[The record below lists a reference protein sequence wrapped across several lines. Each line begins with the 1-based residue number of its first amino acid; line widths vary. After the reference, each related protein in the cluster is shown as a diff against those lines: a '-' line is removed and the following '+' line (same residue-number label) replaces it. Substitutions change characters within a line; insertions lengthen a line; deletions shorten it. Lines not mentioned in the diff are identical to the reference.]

1 MKALLCLRDSAE
13 GVVHP
18 FLTLLVGLMLIPDT
32 GAVTS
37 QSFRVSAT
45 VVPGCSVSTGTGGRF
60 GTLNF
65 GTRSGVE
72 FGTRSGVESAPV
84 STSFVADGALSIA
97 CTPGVALSMS
107 INGGQNYSSVRRMTR
122 SGGTEVV
129 GYRLYSSS
137 SLAANSEIGVNQA
150 IPITYT
156 NSNNIA
162 LPLFGVALLT
172 GFSPSGTYS
181 DQLTVTLSW

>member
-1 MKALLCLRDSAE
+1 MQPLYALIVC
-13 GVVHP
+13 
-18 FLTLLVGLMLIPDT
+18 LMLVPAA

-37 QSFRVSAT
+37 QSFKVSASI
-45 VVPGCSVSTGTGGRF
+45 VPGCAVSMGSGGLF
-60 GTLNF
+60 GTLDF
-65 GTRSGVE
+65 GTHN
-72 FGTRSGVESAPV
+72 GVESAPV
-84 STSFVADGALSIA
+84 STSFVPNGALSIA

-107 INGGQNYSSVRRMTR
+107 INGGQNYSSVRRMKR

-150 IPITYT
+150 IPVTYT

-172 GFSPSGTYS
+172 GFSPAGTYS

>member
-1 MKALLCLRDSAE
+1 MKATLTGLRICAE
-13 GVVHP
+13 GHVQP
-18 FLTLLVGLMLIPDT
+18 FFALIVGLLMAPAAE
-32 GAVTS
+32 AVTS
-37 QSFRVSAT
+37 QSFKVSAT
-45 VVPGCSVSTGTGGRF
+45 IVPGCAVATGSGGVLGTLDF
-60 GTLNF
+60 GTHN
-65 GTRSGVE
+65 
-72 FGTRSGVESAPV
+72 GVESAPV
-84 STSFVADGALSIA
+84 STSLLSIA

-107 INGGQNYSSVRRMTR
+107 INGGQNYSTVRRMKR
-122 SGGTEVV
+122 SNGADVV

-150 IPITYT
+150 IPVTYT

-172 GFSPSGTYS
+172 GFSPAGTYS

>member
-1 MKALLCLRDSAE
+1 MSVRKRRGRRA
-13 GVVHP
+13 P
-18 FLTLLVGLMLIPDT
+18 FLALIVGLMMICDA

-60 GTLNF
+60 GTLDF
-65 GTRSGVE
+65 GTRNGVDN
-72 FGTRSGVESAPV
+72 TPV

-107 INGGQNYSSVRRMTR
+107 IDGGQNYSSVRRMTR

-137 SLAANSEIGVNQA
+137 SLAANSEVGLTRPYRLPIPTAITSRCLFWRRAPDGV
-150 IPITYT
+150 
-156 NSNNIA
+156 
-162 LPLFGVALLT
+162 
-172 GFSPSGTYS
+172 
-181 DQLTVTLSW
+181 

>member
-1 MKALLCLRDSAE
+1 MKAPFTGLRKRAE
-13 GVVHP
+13 GNVQP
-18 FLTLLVGLMLIPDT
+18 FFALIAGLLLIPAA

-37 QSFRVSAT
+37 QSFKVSAT
-45 VVPGCSVSTGTGGRF
+45 IVPGCAVATGSGGLLGTLDF
-60 GTLNF
+60 GTHN
-65 GTRSGVE
+65 
-72 FGTRSGVESAPV
+72 GVESAPV
-84 STSFVADGALSIA
+84 STSFVPNGALSIA

-107 INGGQNYSSVRRMTR
+107 INGGQNYSSVRRMKR
-122 SGGTEVV
+122 SGGTELVP
-129 GYRLYSSS
+129 YRIYSSS

-150 IPITYT
+150 IPVTYT

-172 GFSPSGTYS
+172 GFSPAGTYS

>member
-1 MKALLCLRDSAE
+1 MRLFFLLAA
-13 GVVHP
+13 
-18 FLTLLVGLMLIPDT
+18 GLIASPA
-32 GAVTS
+32 GAVTT
-37 QSFRVSAT
+37 QSFQVSAT
-45 VVPGCSVSTGTGGRF
+45 IVPGCAVSTGNGATL

-65 GTRSGVE
+65 GTRSGVD
-72 FGTRSGVESAPV
+72 RAQVSA
-84 STSFVADGALSIA
+84 SFVPDGSLSIA
-97 CTPGVALSMS
+97 CTPGVALTMS
-107 INGGQNYSSVRRMTR
+107 IDGGRYYASVRQMQRA
-122 SGGTEVV
+122 GGTERV

-150 IPITYT
+150 VAVTYT

-172 GFSPSGTYS
+172 GFSPAGTYS

>member
-1 MKALLCLRDSAE
+1 MTVVIPDLRILAEGKLHLFFTLPLCLLYATS
-13 GVVHP
+13 V
-18 FLTLLVGLMLIPDT
+18 
-32 GAVTS
+32 GAVTT
-37 QSFRVSAT
+37 QSFQVSAT
-45 VVPGCSVSTGTGGRF
+45 ITPGCAVTTGTGGVL

-65 GTRSGVE
+65 GARSGVAT
-72 FGTRSGVESAPV
+72 GQV
-84 STSFVADGALSIA
+84 STSFVPNGALSIA

-107 INGGQNYSSVRRMTR
+107 IDGGQHYSSVRRMQR
-122 SGGTEVV
+122 ASGNDMV

-150 IPITYT
+150 VPVIYT

-172 GFSPSGTYS
+172 GFSPAGTYT

>member
-1 MKALLCLRDSAE
+1 MSARKRRGRRAPFFGPARRADDDLRRRGGDLPVLQGERDGSTRVLGEYRHGRALWDAGFWNRN
-13 GVVHP
+13 GVDN
-18 FLTLLVGLMLIPDT
+18 T
-32 GAVTS
+32 
-37 QSFRVSAT
+37 
-45 VVPGCSVSTGTGGRF
+45 
-60 GTLNF
+60 
-65 GTRSGVE
+65 
-72 FGTRSGVESAPV
+72 PV

-107 INGGQNYSSVRRMTR
+107 IDGGQNYSSVRRMTR

-172 GFSPSGTYS
+172 GFSLPGTYS

>member
-1 MKALLCLRDSAE
+1 MKASILRLRNSAE
-13 GVVHP
+13 GIVHP
-18 FLTLLVGLMLIPDT
+18 LYALIVCLMLVPAA

-37 QSFRVSAT
+37 QSFKVSAT
-45 VVPGCSVSTGTGGRF
+45 IVPGCAVATGSGGLLGTLDF
-60 GTLNF
+60 GTHN
-65 GTRSGVE
+65 
-72 FGTRSGVESAPV
+72 GVESAPV
-84 STSFVADGALSIA
+84 STSFVPNGALSIA

-107 INGGQNYSSVRRMTR
+107 INGGQNYSSVRRMKR
-122 SGGTEVV
+122 SGGTELVP
-129 GYRLYSSS
+129 YRLYSSS

-150 IPITYT
+150 IPVTYT

-172 GFSPSGTYS
+172 GFSPAGTYS

>member
-1 MKALLCLRDSAE
+1 MRTDLRAGAE
-13 GVVHP
+13 GSVRLF
-18 FLTLLVGLMLIPDT
+18 FLLAAGLIASPA
-32 GAVTS
+32 GAVTT
-37 QSFRVSAT
+37 QSFQVSAT
-45 VVPGCSVSTGTGGRF
+45 IVPGCAVSTGSGGSL

-65 GTRSGVE
+65 GTRSGVDR
-72 FGTRSGVESAPV
+72 TQVSA
-84 STSFVADGALSIA
+84 SFVPDGSLSIA

-107 INGGQNYSSVRRMTR
+107 IDGGRYYASVRQMQRA
-122 SGGTEVV
+122 GGTERV

-150 IPITYT
+150 VAVTYT

-172 GFSPSGTYS
+172 GLSPAGTYS

>member
-1 MKALLCLRDSAE
+1 MEKQRLRHTGE
-13 GVVHP
+13 GKLRAFFV
-18 FLTLLVGLMLIPDT
+18 LSMLLLVAGN
-32 GAVTS
+32 GEAVTT
-37 QSFRVSAT
+37 QSFQVSAT
-45 VVPGCSVSTGTGGRF
+45 ITPGCSVATGSGGLL

-65 GTRSGVE
+65 GTHSGVE
-72 FGTRSGVESAPV
+72 RGSVN
-84 STSFVADGALSIA
+84 TSFVPNGSLSIA

-107 INGGQNYSSVRRMTR
+107 IDGGQHYTSVRNMQR
-122 SGGTEVV
+122 SGTSLVP
-129 GYRLYSSS
+129 YRLYSSS

-150 IPITYT
+150 VSVAYT

-172 GFSPSGTYS
+172 GFSPAGNYS

>member
-1 MKALLCLRDSAE
+1 MRVNNQKLHHRGEGQLRALFSLSM
-13 GVVHP
+13 
-18 FLTLLVGLMLIPDT
+18 LLLAAGSSE
-32 GAVTS
+32 AVTT
-37 QSFRVSAT
+37 QSFQVSAT
-45 VVPGCSVSTGTGGRF
+45 ITPGCSVAAGSGGLL

-65 GTRSGVE
+65 GTHSGVAR
-72 FGTRSGVESAPV
+72 GSVN
-84 STSFVADGALSIA
+84 TSFVPNGSLSIA

-107 INGGQNYSSVRRMTR
+107 IDGGQYYTSVRNMQR
-122 SGGTEVV
+122 SGATDRVA
-129 GYRLYSSS
+129 YRLYSSS

-150 IPITYT
+150 VSVTYT

-172 GFSPSGTYS
+172 GFSPAGNYS

>member
-1 MKALLCLRDSAE
+1 MSARQRRGRRAPFFDPVGRADVDPRRRGGDVSVIQGERDGCAWMLGEHRHRRAFRYAEFRDPQRRGERTGQHQLCCRRR
-13 GVVHP
+13 VVHP
-18 FLTLLVGLMLIPDT
+18 
-32 GAVTS
+32 
-37 QSFRVSAT
+37 
-45 VVPGCSVSTGTGGRF
+45 
-60 GTLNF
+60 
-65 GTRSGVE
+65 
-72 FGTRSGVESAPV
+72 
-84 STSFVADGALSIA
+84 

>member
-1 MKALLCLRDSAE
+1 ML
-13 GVVHP
+13 
-18 FLTLLVGLMLIPDT
+18 LLVAGN
-32 GAVTS
+32 GEAVTT
-37 QSFRVSAT
+37 QSFQVSAT
-45 VVPGCSVSTGTGGRF
+45 ITPGCSVATGSGGLL

-65 GTRSGVE
+65 GGVE
-72 FGTRSGVESAPV
+72 RGSVN
-84 STSFVADGALSIA
+84 TSFVPNGSLSIA

-107 INGGQNYSSVRRMTR
+107 IDGGQHYTSVRNMQR
-122 SGGTEVV
+122 SGGTSLVP
-129 GYRLYSSS
+129 YRLYSSS

-150 IPITYT
+150 VSVAYT

-172 GFSPSGTYS
+172 GFSPAGNYS

>member
-1 MKALLCLRDSAE
+1 M
-13 GVVHP
+13 
-18 FLTLLVGLMLIPDT
+18 
-32 GAVTS
+32 
-37 QSFRVSAT
+37 
-45 VVPGCSVSTGTGGRF
+45 
-60 GTLNF
+60 
-65 GTRSGVE
+65 
-72 FGTRSGVESAPV
+72 ESAPV

>member
-1 MKALLCLRDSAE
+1 MEKQSLRHTGE
-13 GVVHP
+13 GKLRAFFV
-18 FLTLLVGLMLIPDT
+18 LSMLLLVAGS
-32 GAVTS
+32 GEAVTT
-37 QSFRVSAT
+37 QSFQVSAT
-45 VVPGCSVSTGTGGRF
+45 ITPGCSVATGSGGLL

-65 GTRSGVE
+65 GTHSGVE
-72 FGTRSGVESAPV
+72 RGSVN
-84 STSFVADGALSIA
+84 TSFVPNGSLSIA

-107 INGGQNYSSVRRMTR
+107 IDGGQHYASVRNMQR
-122 SGGTEVV
+122 SGGTSLVP
-129 GYRLYSSS
+129 YRLYSSS

-150 IPITYT
+150 VSVAYT

-172 GFSPSGTYS
+172 GFSPAGNYS

>member
-1 MKALLCLRDSAE
+1 MHPLYALIVC
-13 GVVHP
+13 
-18 FLTLLVGLMLIPDT
+18 LMLVPAA

-37 QSFRVSAT
+37 QSFKVSAT
-45 VVPGCSVSTGTGGRF
+45 IVPGCAVSTGSGGVF
-60 GTLNF
+60 GTLDF
-65 GTRSGVE
+65 GTHN
-72 FGTRSGVESAPV
+72 GVESAPV
-84 STSFVADGALSIA
+84 STSFVPNGALSIA

-107 INGGQNYSSVRRMTR
+107 INGGQNYSSVRRMKR

-129 GYRLYSSS
+129 GYRLYSNS

-150 IPITYT
+150 IPVTYT

-162 LPLFGVALLT
+162 LPLFGVAMLT
-172 GFSPSGTYS
+172 GFSPAGTYS

>member
-1 MKALLCLRDSAE
+1 MKASILRLRNSAE
-13 GVVHP
+13 GIVHP
-18 FLTLLVGLMLIPDT
+18 LYALIVCLMLVPAA

-37 QSFRVSAT
+37 QSFKVSAT
-45 VVPGCSVSTGTGGRF
+45 IVPGCAVSTGSGGVF
-60 GTLNF
+60 GTLDF
-65 GTRSGVE
+65 GTHN
-72 FGTRSGVESAPV
+72 GVESAPV
-84 STSFVADGALSIA
+84 STSFVPNGALSIA

-107 INGGQNYSSVRRMTR
+107 INGGQNYSSVRRMKR

-150 IPITYT
+150 IPVTYT

-162 LPLFGVALLT
+162 LPLLA
-172 GFSPSGTYS
+172 
-181 DQLTVTLSW
+181 WRC

>member
-1 MKALLCLRDSAE
+1 MKTAFSGLRHCAE
-13 GVVHP
+13 GIVHL
-18 FLTLLVGLMLIPDT
+18 FFTLILGLALVPVAM
-32 GAVTS
+32 AVTS
-37 QSFRVSAT
+37 QSFKVSAT
-45 VVPGCSVSTGTGGRF
+45 IVPGCAVSTGSGGLL

-65 GTRSGVE
+65 GTH
-72 FGTRSGVESAPV
+72 TGVESAPV
-84 STSFVADGALSIA
+84 STSFVPNGALSIA

-107 INGGQNYSSVRRMTR
+107 INGGQNYASVRRMTR
-122 SGGTEVV
+122 NGGNDVV

-150 IPITYT
+150 IPVTYT
-156 NSNNIA
+156 NINNIA

-172 GFSPSGTYS
+172 VFSPSGTYS

>member
-1 MKALLCLRDSAE
+1 MLRAFFILS
-13 GVVHP
+13 
-18 FLTLLVGLMLIPDT
+18 TLLAAGNT
-32 GAVTS
+32 GAVTT
-37 QSFRVSAT
+37 QSFQVNAT
-45 VVPGCSVSTGTGGRF
+45 VTPGCSVAAGSGGLL

-65 GTRSGVE
+65 GTH
-72 FGTRSGVESAPV
+72 TGVESGQV
-84 STSFVADGALSIA
+84 STQFVPNGALSIA

-107 INGGQNYSSVRRMTR
+107 IDGGQHYTSVRNMQRAGAT
-122 SGGTEVV
+122 SQVA
-129 GYRLYSSS
+129 YRLYSSS

-150 IPITYT
+150 VSVTYS

-172 GFSPSGTYS
+172 GFSPAGNYS

>member
-1 MKALLCLRDSAE
+1 M
-13 GVVHP
+13 
-18 FLTLLVGLMLIPDT
+18 
-32 GAVTS
+32 
-37 QSFRVSAT
+37 
-45 VVPGCSVSTGTGGRF
+45 STGTGGRF
-60 GTLNF
+60 GTLDF
-65 GTRSGVE
+65 GTRNGVDN
-72 FGTRSGVESAPV
+72 TPV

-172 GFSPSGTYS
+172 GFSLPGTYS

>member
-1 MKALLCLRDSAE
+1 MTVVIPDLRILAEGKLHLFFTLPLCLLSATS
-13 GVVHP
+13 V
-18 FLTLLVGLMLIPDT
+18 
-32 GAVTS
+32 GAVTT
-37 QSFRVSAT
+37 QSFQVSAT
-45 VVPGCSVSTGTGGRF
+45 ITPGCAVTTGTGGVL

-65 GTRSGVE
+65 GARSGVAT
-72 FGTRSGVESAPV
+72 GQV
-84 STSFVADGALSIA
+84 STSFVPNGALSIA

-107 INGGQNYSSVRRMTR
+107 IDGGQHYSSVRRMQR
-122 SGGTEVV
+122 ASGNDMV

-137 SLAANSEIGVNQA
+137 SLAASSEIGVNQA
-150 IPITYT
+150 VPVAYT

-172 GFSPSGTYS
+172 GFSPAGTYT

>member
-1 MKALLCLRDSAE
+1 MKASILRLRNSAE
-13 GVVHP
+13 GIVHP
-18 FLTLLVGLMLIPDT
+18 LYALIVCLMLVPAA

-37 QSFRVSAT
+37 QSFKVSASI
-45 VVPGCSVSTGTGGRF
+45 VPGCAVSAGSGGLF
-60 GTLNF
+60 GTLDF
-65 GTRSGVE
+65 GTHN
-72 FGTRSGVESAPV
+72 GVESAPV
-84 STSFVADGALSIA
+84 STSFVPNGALSIA

-107 INGGQNYSSVRRMTR
+107 INGGQNYSSVRRMKR

-150 IPITYT
+150 IPVTYT

-172 GFSPSGTYS
+172 GFSPAGTYS